1 MDGHEALMF
10 LSGSISSAVMGYL
23 AIKFLLRFL
32 VNHSLR
38 VFAYYRFGLASVV
51 AVALLTAGS

>member
-1 MDGHEALMF
+1 MDGHEALIF

-38 VFAYYRFGLASVV
+38 VFAYYRFGLAAVV